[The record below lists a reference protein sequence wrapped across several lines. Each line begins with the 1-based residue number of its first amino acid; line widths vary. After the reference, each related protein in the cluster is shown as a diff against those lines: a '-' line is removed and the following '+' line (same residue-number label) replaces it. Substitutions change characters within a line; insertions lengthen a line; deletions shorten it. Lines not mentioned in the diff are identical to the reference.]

1 MLILPCWGLRAELQ
15 LVLLPRSLGQQ
26 EVRGRSIAVLL
37 LGQRR
42 LRMCEV
48 VLIYSL
54 KLSRFAPCKRFV
66 TVLMHD
72 LLWFVAG
79 EANAMLVKA
88 RAKAEAIQL
97 LAAALAQQVSD
108 GSLGQ
113 PPLWCWHW
121 RR

>member
-1 MLILPCWGLRAELQ
+1 MREI
-15 LVLLPRSLGQQ
+15 
-26 EVRGRSIAVLL
+26 
-37 LGQRR
+37 
-42 LRMCEV
+42 

-54 KLSRFAPCKRFV
+54 KCLGFSPCKCFV
-66 TVLMHD
+66 VILTHT

-108 GSLGQ
+108 GCLEQ
-113 PPLWCWHW
+113 PLPWCCHW
-121 RR
+121 GR